1 MRIILLNCMHRKMAQ
16 LEDVLSR
23 AIRGMTAEEIAIDPP
38 GKWSAAQIL
47 EHLNL
52 TYLAT
57 IKNLERCLAA
67 GESGVSG
74 GDRSKKRWSRLLV
87 TRLGY
92 FPPGRES
99 PERVRPRG
107 IPFDQVSREII
118 VNVARMDEVISQC
131 ESRFRSRGAIAE
143 HPILGP
149 LSAAEWRGFHV
160 AHGKHHVRQILRLR
174 KNG

>member
-1 MRIILLNCMHRKMAQ
+1 MHRKMAQ
-16 LEDVLSR
+16 LQDVLSH
-23 AIRGMTAEEIAIDPP
+23 AIRGMTAEETTLHPE

-67 GESGVSG
+67 GKSGAT
-74 GDRSKKRWSRLLV
+74 GDRWKKRWSRLLV

-92 FPPGRES
+92 FPKGRES

-107 IPFDQVSREII
+107 IPFDEVSREII
-118 VNVARMDEVISQC
+118 GNIARMDDVIRQC
-131 ESRFRSRGAIAE
+131 ESRFRSAGAIAE

-149 LSAAEWRGFHV
+149 LTAAEWRGFHV
-160 AHGKHHVRQILRLR
+160 AHGKHHARQILRLR
-174 KNG
+174 KKG